1 MNMTHNH
8 KELQL
13 NRMLIVCSIIN
24 LLYVVV
30 EASVGMMAS
39 SAGLISDAGHNLSDV
54 ATLLISLAAVNIAGK
69 SPQKARILTIA
80 NSLLLIGAVILI
92 ATEGIIKLIEPE
104 PIQGS
109 VVSVTA
115 GIGIIINGVTAY
127 LLMREQDKD
136 INIKAS
142 FLHMLSDTLVS
153 VGVLI
158 SGVIIAKTGLYVID
172 PIISM
177 IIAAIILVP
186 ALKLLKHS
194 IVK

>member
-1 MNMTHNH
+1 MAHNH

-127 LLMREQDKD
+127 LLMREQDRD

-172 PIISM
+172 PIISL

-186 ALKLLKHS
+186 ALKLLKQS
-194 IVK
+194 MAK